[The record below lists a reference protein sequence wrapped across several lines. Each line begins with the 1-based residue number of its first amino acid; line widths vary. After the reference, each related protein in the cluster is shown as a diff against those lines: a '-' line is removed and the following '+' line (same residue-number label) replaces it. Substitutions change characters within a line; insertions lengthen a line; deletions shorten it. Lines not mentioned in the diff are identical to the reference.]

1 MTNQNKRV
9 ILVTGASRGVGKG
22 IAEGM
27 ARKGDIIICAAR
39 NQKKGSTVQQ
49 FGFEIK
55 SSLDETVEKI
65 KAKDANGIA
74 YSIDLNNQKEI
85 LELSG
90 YIEKEFG
97 QLDLLVHSACQIHDD
112 LVQPKPYWEKSV
124 DLWSLMDVGLKSNYL
139 LSHALTPL
147 MIESK
152 GKLIVQ
158 ISSHGA
164 MCYMHGPIYGAQ
176 KAGIDKMAF
185 DMAYD
190 LKPHEICSL
199 SLWSGIVKD
208 EKTQKVSE
216 MHGEQYAEFLKGA
229 ASQEYAG
236 LVINGLYDD
245 PKLMTLSGKTLLAAE
260 VGNQY
265 GVEDIDDCT
274 PKSDRETL
282 GGPRDFQDQWFI
294 N

>member
-1 MTNQNKRV
+1 MTNQIKRV

-39 NQKKGSTVQQ
+39 SQKKGSTVQQ

-65 KAKDANGIA
+65 NQKGANGIA
-74 YSIDLNNQKEI
+74 YQIDLNNQKEI
-85 LELSG
+85 LKLSG
-90 YIEKEFG
+90 YIKQEFG
-97 QLDLLVHSACQIHDD
+97 QLDILVHSACQIHDD

-124 DLWSLMDVGLKSNYL
+124 DLWSVMDVGLKSNYF

-147 MIESK
+147 MIESN

-190 LKPHEICSL
+190 LKPHQICSL

-236 LVINGLYDD
+236 MVINQLYDD
-245 PKLMTLSGKTLLAAE
+245 PKLMSLSGKTLLAAE

-265 GVEDIDDCT
+265 EVEDINGCT
-274 PKSDRETL
+274 PESDRKKL
-282 GGPRDFQDQWFI
+282 GGPRDFSEAVVY
-294 N
+294 

>member
-282 GGPRDFQDQWFI
+282 GGPREFSEAVVY
-294 N
+294 

>member
-39 NQKKGSTVQQ
+39 SQKKGSTVQQ
-49 FGFEIK
+49 FGFEIQ
-55 SSLDETVEKI
+55 SSTDETVEKI

-85 LELSG
+85 LELSR

-124 DLWSLMDVGLKSNYL
+124 DLWSVMDVGLKSNYL

-236 LVINGLYDD
+236 FVINGLYDD

-282 GGPRDFQDQWFI
+282 GGPRDFSESVVY
-294 N
+294 

>member
-22 IAEGM
+22 IAEGI
-27 ARKGDIIICAAR
+27 ARIGDIIICAAR
-39 NQKKGSTVQQ
+39 SQAKGLTVQQ
-49 FGFEIK
+49 FGFEIQ
-55 SSLDETVEKI
+55 SSLDATVEKI
-65 KAKDANGIA
+65 EAKGANGIS
-74 YSIDLNNQKEI
+74 YSIDLNNPKEI
-85 LELSG
+85 LELSE
-90 YIEKEFG
+90 YIKKEFG
-97 QLDLLVHSACQIHDD
+97 QLDLLIHSACQIHDD

-124 DLWSLMDVGLKSNYL
+124 DLWSVMDVGLKSNYL

-190 LKPHEICSL
+190 LKPHDICSL

-216 MHGEQYAEFLKGA
+216 MHGEQYAEFLK
-229 ASQEYAG
+229 
-236 LVINGLYDD
+236 
-245 PKLMTLSGKTLLAAE
+245 LSL
-260 VGNQY
+260 
-265 GVEDIDDCT
+265 IH
-274 PKSDRETL
+274 
-282 GGPRDFQDQWFI
+282 I
-294 N
+294 

>member
-22 IAEGM
+22 IAEGI
-27 ARKGDIIICAAR
+27 ARPGDFIICAAR
-39 NQKKGSTVQQ
+39 SQSKGSTVRQ
-49 FGFEIK
+49 FGFEIQ
-55 SSLDETVEKI
+55 SSLDSTVEKI
-65 KAKDANGIA
+65 EERGAKGIA
-74 YSIDLNNQKEI
+74 YCIDLNNQDEI
-85 LELSG
+85 LKLAG
-90 YIEKEFG
+90 YIKKEFG
-97 QLDLLVHSACQIHDD
+97 QLDLLIHSACQIHDD
-112 LVQPKPYWEKSV
+112 LVEPKPYWEKSV
-124 DLWSLMDVGLKSNYL
+124 DLWSIMDVGLKSNYL

-152 GKLIVQ
+152 GKLILQ

-190 LKPHEICSL
+190 LKPFDICSL

-245 PKLMTLSGKTLLAAE
+245 AKLMSMSGKTLLAAE
-260 VGNQY
+260 IGDQY
-265 GVEDIDDCT
+265 GIQDIDDCT
-274 PKSDRETL
+274 PKSDRDTL
-282 GGPRDFQDQWFI
+282 GGPRDFSEAVVY
-294 N
+294 

>member
-39 NQKKGSTVQQ
+39 SQKKGSTVQQ

-65 KAKDANGIA
+65 NQKGANGIS
-74 YSIDLNNQKEI
+74 YQIDLNNQKEI
-85 LELSG
+85 LKLSG
-90 YIEKEFG
+90 YIKQEFG
-97 QLDLLVHSACQIHDD
+97 QLDILVHSACQIHDD

-124 DLWSLMDVGLKSNYL
+124 DLWSVMDVGLKSNYL

-147 MIESK
+147 MIESN

-190 LKPHEICSL
+190 LKPHQICSL

-236 LVINGLYDD
+236 MVINQLYDD
-245 PKLMTLSGKTLLAAE
+245 PKLMNLSGKTLLAAE

-265 GVEDIDDCT
+265 EVEDINGCT
-274 PKSDRETL
+274 PESDRKKL
-282 GGPRDFQDQWFI
+282 GGPRDFSEAVVY
-294 N
+294 

>member
-22 IAEGM
+22 IAEGI
-27 ARKGDIIICAAR
+27 ARPGDFIICAAR
-39 NQKKGSTVQQ
+39 SQSKGSTVRQ
-49 FGFEIK
+49 FGFEIQ
-55 SSLDETVEKI
+55 SSLDSTVEKI
-65 KAKDANGIA
+65 EERGAKGIA
-74 YSIDLNNQKEI
+74 YCIDLNNQDEI
-85 LELSG
+85 LKLAG
-90 YIEKEFG
+90 YIKKEFG
-97 QLDLLVHSACQIHDD
+97 QLDLLIHSACQIHDD
-112 LVQPKPYWEKSV
+112 LVEPKPYWEKSV
-124 DLWSLMDVGLKSNYL
+124 DLWSIMDVGLKSNYL

-152 GKLIVQ
+152 GKLILQ

-190 LKPHEICSL
+190 LKPFDICSL

-245 PKLMTLSGKTLLAAE
+245 TKLMSISGKTLLAAE
-260 VGNQY
+260 IGDQY
-265 GVEDIDDCT
+265 GIQDIDDCT
-274 PKSDRETL
+274 PKSDRDTL
-282 GGPRDFQDQWFI
+282 GGPRDFSEAVVY
-294 N
+294 

>member
-22 IAEGM
+22 IAEGI
-27 ARKGDIIICAAR
+27 ARPGDFIICAAR
-39 NQKKGSTVQQ
+39 SQSKGSTVRQ
-49 FGFEIK
+49 FGFEIQ
-55 SSLDETVEKI
+55 SSLDSTVEKI
-65 KAKDANGIA
+65 EERGAKGIA
-74 YSIDLNNQKEI
+74 YCIDLNNQDEI
-85 LELSG
+85 LKLAG
-90 YIEKEFG
+90 YIKKEFG
-97 QLDLLVHSACQIHDD
+97 QLDLLIHSACQIHDD
-112 LVQPKPYWEKSV
+112 LVEPKPYWEKSV
-124 DLWSLMDVGLKSNYL
+124 DLWSIMDVGLKSNYL

-147 MIESK
+147 MIETK
-152 GKLIVQ
+152 GKLILQ

-190 LKPHEICSL
+190 LKPFEICSL

-245 PKLMTLSGKTLLAAE
+245 TKLMSMSGKTLLAAE
-260 VGNQY
+260 IGDQY
-265 GVEDIDDCT
+265 GIQDIDDCT
-274 PKSDRETL
+274 PKSDRDAL
-282 GGPRDFQDQWFI
+282 GGPRDFSEAVVY
-294 N
+294 

>member
-22 IAEGM
+22 IAEGI
-27 ARKGDIIICAAR
+27 ARPGDFIICAAR
-39 NQKKGSTVQQ
+39 SQSKGSTVRQ
-49 FGFEIK
+49 FGFEIQ
-55 SSLDETVEKI
+55 SSLDSTVEKI
-65 KAKDANGIA
+65 EERGAKGIA
-74 YSIDLNNQKEI
+74 YCIDLNNQDEI
-85 LELSG
+85 LKLAG
-90 YIEKEFG
+90 YIKKEFG
-97 QLDLLVHSACQIHDD
+97 QLDLLIHSACQIHDD
-112 LVQPKPYWEKSV
+112 LVEPKPYWEKSV
-124 DLWSLMDVGLKSNYL
+124 DLWSIMDVGLKSNYL

-152 GKLIVQ
+152 GKLILQ

-190 LKPHEICSL
+190 LKPFEICSL

-236 LVINGLYDD
+236 SGINC
-245 PKLMTLSGKTLLAAE
+245 
-260 VGNQY
+260 
-265 GVEDIDDCT
+265 I
-274 PKSDRETL
+274 R
-282 GGPRDFQDQWFI
+282 
-294 N
+294 

>member
-22 IAEGM
+22 IAEGI
-27 ARKGDIIICAAR
+27 ARRGDTIICAAR
-39 NQKKGSTVQQ
+39 SQAKGLTVQQ
-49 FGFEIK
+49 FGFEIQ
-55 SSLDETVEKI
+55 SSLDATVEKI
-65 KAKDANGIA
+65 EAKGANGIS
-74 YSIDLNNQKEI
+74 YSIDLNNPKEI
-85 LELSG
+85 LELSE
-90 YIEKEFG
+90 YIKKEFG
-97 QLDLLVHSACQIHDD
+97 QLDLLIHSACQIHDD

-124 DLWSLMDVGLKSNYL
+124 DLWSVMDVGLKSNYL

-190 LKPHEICSL
+190 LKPHDICSL

-236 LVINGLYDD
+236 LVINEIYDD
-245 PKLMTLSGKTLLAAE
+245 PKIMNLSGKTLLAAE

-265 GVEDIDDCT
+265 GVEDIL
-274 PKSDRETL
+274 SL
-282 GGPRDFQDQWFI
+282 I
-294 N
+294 HI

>member
-22 IAEGM
+22 IAEGI
-27 ARKGDIIICAAR
+27 AKTGDIIICAAR
-39 NQKKGSTVQQ
+39 SQRKGSTVQQ
-49 FGFEIK
+49 FGFEIQ
-55 SSLDETVEKI
+55 SSLDSTVETIEEKG
-65 KAKDANGIA
+65 ARGIA
-74 YSIDLNNQKEI
+74 YAIDLNNQDEI
-85 LELSG
+85 LKLSE
-90 YIEKEFG
+90 YVKNEFG
-97 QLDLLVHSACQIHDD
+97 QLDLLIHSACQIHDD
-112 LVQPKPYWEKSV
+112 LVEPKPYWEKSV
-124 DLWSLMDVGLKSNYL
+124 DLWSVMDVGLKSNYL

-152 GKLIVQ
+152 GKLILQ

-190 LKPHEICSL
+190 LKPFEICSL

-245 PKLMTLSGKTLLAAE
+245 PKLMSLSGKTLLAAE
-260 VGNQY
+260 IGDQY
-265 GVEDIDDCT
+265 GIQDVDDCT
-274 PKSDRETL
+274 PKSDRDTL
-282 GGPRDFQDQWFI
+282 GGPRDFSEAVVY
-294 N
+294 

>member
-39 NQKKGSTVQQ
+39 SQKKGSTVQQ
-49 FGFEIK
+49 FGFEIQ

-65 KAKDANGIA
+65 KAKGANGIA
-74 YSIDLNNQKEI
+74 YPIDLNNQKEI

-90 YIEKEFG
+90 YIKKEFG
-97 QLDLLVHSACQIHDD
+97 RLDLLIHSACQIHDD

-124 DLWSLMDVGLKSNYL
+124 DLWSVMDVGLKSNYL

-190 LKPHEICSL
+190 LKSVSYTHLRAHE
-199 SLWSGIVKD
+199 
-208 EKTQKVSE
+208 T
-216 MHGEQYAEFLKGA
+216 
-229 ASQEYAG
+229 
-236 LVINGLYDD
+236 
-245 PKLMTLSGKTLLAAE
+245 
-260 VGNQY
+260 
-265 GVEDIDDCT
+265 
-274 PKSDRETL
+274 
-282 GGPRDFQDQWFI
+282 
-294 N
+294 